1 MIKKE
6 AKKPQLCYKIGQQKE
21 NKARNCK
28 SKIEI
33 HLDKYIG
40 HEMSTLSE

>member
-6 AKKPQLCYKIGQQKE
+6 AKKPKLCYKSGQQKE
-21 NKARNCK
+21 KKARNCK

-33 HLDKYIG
+33 HVDQYIR